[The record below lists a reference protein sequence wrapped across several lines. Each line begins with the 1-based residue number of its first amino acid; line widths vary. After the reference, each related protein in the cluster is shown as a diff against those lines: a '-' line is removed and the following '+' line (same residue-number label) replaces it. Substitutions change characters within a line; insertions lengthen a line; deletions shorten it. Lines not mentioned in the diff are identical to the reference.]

1 MNESA
6 ASVRQAVEAD
16 LEGLA
21 SLCAQLGYEAPLPE
35 LASRLSKLL
44 DDPRSDVFVAETEG
58 LVGLATLYYVPVV
71 HEPGS
76 WARLTALVVDEAER
90 GRGVGAALI
99 DSAERAARAR
109 GCSRIEA
116 TSAVHRSGAHQFYER
131 HGYRHVSAYLLKRL
145 D

>member
-1 MNESA
+1 M
-6 ASVRQAVEAD
+6 
-16 LEGLA
+16 
-21 SLCAQLGYEAPLPE
+21 
-35 LASRLSKLL
+35 
-44 DDPRSDVFVAETEG
+44 FVAETEG

-76 WARLTALVVDEAER
+76 WARLTALVVDEADR

-116 TSAVHRSGAHQFYER
+116 TSTVHRSGAHQFYER
-131 HGYRHVSAYLLKRL
+131 HGYRHVSAYFLKRL